1 MQLRIEYVYDPES
14 RNWCFRVPSLGVIGG
29 ADTGEEAER
38 AALDALAYA
47 LEGDDEAGDADDAE
61 VEYLQVA
68 IRR

>member
-1 MQLRIEYVYDPES
+1 MQLRVEYVYNPES

-29 ADTGEEAER
+29 ADTREEAER
-38 AALDALAYA
+38 AALDAIAYA
-47 LEGDDEAGDADDAE
+47 LESDDAAGDADEAE